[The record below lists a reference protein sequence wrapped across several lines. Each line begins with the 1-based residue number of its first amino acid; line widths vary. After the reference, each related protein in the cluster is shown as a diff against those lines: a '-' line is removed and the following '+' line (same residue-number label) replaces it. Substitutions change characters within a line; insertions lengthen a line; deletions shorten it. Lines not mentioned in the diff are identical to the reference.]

1 MLEEKIKSAV
11 RDVLDFPKEGIVFKD
26 ITPIL
31 KDTELCSEILDELVS
46 KLSKTKIDV
55 IAGVESRGF
64 FFGLMLACR
73 LGVPFVP
80 LRKLGKLPYKTIKQ
94 EYRLEYGSTS
104 IEMHED
110 AIERGQHVLIHDDL
124 LATGGTMEAASRLI
138 ERQGGIIAG
147 YAFLISLEFLNGKE
161 KLLPFSGSITI
172 LAEY

>member
-31 KDTELCSEILDELVS
+31 KDAKLCSEILDALVLKVS
-46 KLSKTKIDV
+46 GTKIDA

-80 LRKLGKLPYKTIKQ
+80 LRKPGKLPYKTVKQ
-94 EYRLEYGSTS
+94 EYQLEYGSAS

-124 LATGGTMEAASRLI
+124 LATGGTMGAASRLI
-138 ERQGGIIAG
+138 EQQGGIIAG

-161 KLLPFSGSITI
+161 KLLPFSENIHV
-172 LAEY
+172 LARY

>member
-11 RDVLDFPKEGIVFKD
+11 RDVLDFPKTGIVFKD

-31 KDTELCSEILDELVS
+31 KDAKLCSEILDALVS
-46 KLSKTKIDV
+46 KLSGIKIDV
-55 IAGVESRGF
+55 VAGVESRGF

-80 LRKLGKLPYKTIKQ
+80 LRKPGKLPYKTVSQ
-94 EYRLEYGSTS
+94 EYQLEYGSAA

-110 AIERGQHVLIHDDL
+110 AVEPGQQVLIHDDL

-138 ERQGGIIAG
+138 ELQGGMIAG
-147 YAFLISLEFLNGKE
+147 YAFLISLEFLSGKK
-161 KLLPFSGSITI
+161 KLFPFSKSISV
-172 LAEY
+172 L